1 LFLNIRKFLAL
12 LIVIFILLWDISV
25 FAISSKWASLRN
37 FKNQSYKLYFESDKP
52 FLSPESRAIFDSSR
66 KYELY
71 KNIREKVQEKR
82 EFLQNENIK
91 VTNKISN
98 LSDSIKTID
107 KEIENIKLETVKINN
122 QIISLT
128 KSINTK
134 GKTITLLKNKIKQN
148 KEILYKYIVYLYKKW
163 NYVFKDWEVD
173 NLKAIFFSWDDIG
186 SILNDLNFKWI
197 IQVTGKRLIDKHKWY
212 INNLYIEQLS
222 LKKSE
227 LESKRLRKQ
236 LIIQKWLMKQK
247 KEFKEKLLRISKWK
261 QQLYQKF
268 IADKLKDEQKFKNKE
283 FIARLKFIKDKRK
296 LLKKE
301 WCYFIDF
308 WKVDPKELNLSE
320 KCKALNSVIYI
331 ESQLKWF
338 NKDEAWNILDWP
350 IEPKRWISTFFHD
363 NWYITMFWEDHEAL
377 DIPAPQW
384 TDIKAPADWYAIYVR
399 APREKWY
406 SYVALRHSNWII
418 TVYWHLSKVMVKE
431 MQIVK
436 KWEIFAKTG
445 WTPWTKWAWLL
456 TSWAHLHFEVWEDKK
471 LKDPMNFLN
480 ISQLKAANLPS
491 IYYSK
496 YKKDYKARTWNE
508 FTWKLKS
515 NRKGR
520 TFKITWNN
528 EIERQKNF
536 LKNYASWSFKNWSAW
551 VEEWIEA
558 KIDPTF
564 LMCVWLA
571 ETWLWRNL
579 KTPYNVWNVWNT
591 DSWATKTFST
601 PWEWIAAMTRT
612 FNNRYLKQYN
622 EIKLLSRY
630 WNLDNTK
637 PIYASSPS
645 NWHNN
650 IITCMSYIKWR
661 YIPDSYNFRLK

>member
-1 LFLNIRKFLAL
+1 MFLSIRKVLAL
-12 LIVIFILLWDISV
+12 FIIIFILLWSFSV
-25 FAISSKWASLRN
+25 SALSSKWASLRN
-37 FKNQSYKLYFESDKP
+37 FKKESYKLYFESDKP
-52 FLSPESRAIFDSSR
+52 FLSPESRAIFESSR

-98 LSDSIKTID
+98 LSDSLKTID
-107 KEIENIKLETVKINN
+107 KEIENIKWETIKINN
-122 QIISLT
+122 QIITLT

-134 GKTITLLKNKIKQN
+134 TKTITILKNKIKQN
-148 KEILYKYIVYLYKKW
+148 KEILYKYIVHLYKKW

-197 IQVTGKRLIDKHKWY
+197 IQLAGKRLIDKHKWY

-227 LESKRLRKQ
+227 LESKKLRKQ
-236 LIIQKWLMKQK
+236 LIIQKWILKQK
-247 KEFKEKLLRISKWK
+247 KEFKEKLLKISKWK
-261 QQLYQKF
+261 QQLYQTF
-268 IADKLKDEQKFKNKE
+268 IADKLKDEKKIKNKE

-308 WKVDPKELNLSE
+308 WKVDPKKLNLSE
-320 KCKALNSVIYI
+320 KCKALNSIIYI

-338 NKDEAWNILDWP
+338 NKDEAWNILSWP

-363 NWYITMFWEDHEAL
+363 SWYISMFWEDHDAL
-377 DIPAPQW
+377 DIRAKQG
-384 TDIKAPADWYAIYVR
+384 TDIKAPADWYVIYTKK
-399 APREKWY
+399 PTTKWY
-406 SYVALRHSNWII
+406 SYVALKHSNWII

-436 KWEIFAKTG
+436 KWEIFAQTW

-456 TSWAHLHFEVWEDKK
+456 TTWAHLHFEVWEDKK
-471 LKDPMNFLN
+471 LKDPMSYLN
-480 ISQLKAANLPS
+480 ISILKPNDLSS

-496 YKKDYKARTWNE
+496 YKKDYKARTWKE
-508 FTWKLKS
+508 FSWKLKS
-515 NRKGR
+515 NRKAR

-536 LKNYASWSFKNWSAW
+536 LKNYASWSFKNWSVW

-591 DSWATKTFST
+591 DSWSTITFSS

-612 FNNRYLKQYN
+612 FNNKYLRQYN

-630 WNLDNTK
+630 WNLDDTK
-637 PIYASSPS
+637 PIYASSPD

-661 YIPDSYNFRLK
+661 YISDSYNFRLK